1 MKKARG
7 EPEAELG
14 ASLEFM
20 RLLWAVDHG
29 FQATSKWMQAN
40 LGVTSQQR
48 LVIRILGLRPEM
60 SAGAL
65 ADTLHVHPSTL
76 TGVLQRLEGRGLV
89 RRRADPA
96 DGRRVILSLTPKG
109 HQLERTLAGTV
120 EAAVGRTLKRLPARA
135 LAHARRSLVVLA
147 EELLRR

>member
-1 MKKARG
+1 MTKAQGGRD
-7 EPEAELG
+7 AQFG

-29 FQATSKWMQAN
+29 FQATSKWMQAT
-40 LGVTSQQR
+40 LGVTAQQR

-65 ADTLHVHPSTL
+65 AEMLHVHPSTL
-76 TGVLQRLEGRGLV
+76 TGVLQRLQRRGLV
-89 RRRADPA
+89 RRHADPA
-96 DGRRVILSLTPKG
+96 DGRRVILSLTAKG

-120 EAAVGRTLKRLPARA
+120 EAAVGRTLKRLRPQAV
-135 LAHARRSLVVLA
+135 AHTSRTLKVLA
-147 EELLRR
+147 EELQRR